1 MTWRAS
7 IENGFVEHLRGLGVL
22 ETPGRWVVALSGGC
36 DSVVLLHLL
45 HRNAADLGLHLTAA
59 HLDHAMRPESAEDAT
74 WVADLCADWGVPLLT
89 RRLETPPTS
98 EDSARRA
105 RHAFLREVAREDHAR
120 WVAMGHH
127 ADDQAETVLFRA
139 LRGTGLEG
147 LSGMPAVTRGGI
159 VRPLLPFWR
168 REIEAYAREH
178 GLHWRTDATNRS
190 LEPARNRIRHELIPL
205 AEGSFAPAAR
215 LNLVRL
221 AALAREAE
229 GALSES
235 VRRAEEELVTTEEG
249 AFLLARSGLRV
260 YDSGIGARLLRHLL
274 RRLGVVLDRA
284 GTRATL
290 QFIRNAP
297 SGRVMYLPSGVRVR
311 LDFDGA
317 RIERDAS
324 HAPDQ
329 LLEIGEAE
337 EVGEGEILLS
347 GRRYRATWRVGE
359 PEAIDEQNGWTVA
372 LSREDLR
379 FPLLLR
385 GWGPGDRMR
394 TSGGSK
400 TLKKLF
406 LEHRVPRTVRARLP
420 VLVDGSGRVLWV
432 GGIPRPPATPPVA
445 GRDALIL
452 SVLDA

>member
-1 MTWRAS
+1 MTRRLS
-7 IENGFVEHLRGLGVL
+7 LEDGFLEHLRGLGVVGA
-22 ETPGRWVVALSGGC
+22 PGRWVVALSGGC

-45 HRNAADLGLHLTAA
+45 HRHAAELGLQLTAA

-74 WVADLCADWGVPLLT
+74 WVAGLCAAWDIPLVN
-89 RRLETPPTS
+89 RRLEVPPTS

-105 RHAFLREVAREDHAR
+105 RHGFLREVARERGAR
-120 WVAMGHH
+120 WIATGHH

-147 LSGMPAVTRGGI
+147 LSGMAAVTRGGI

-168 REIEAYAREH
+168 EEIEEYARTH
-178 GLHWRTDATNRS
+178 GLDWRIDATNRA

-205 AEGSFAPAAR
+205 AEASFAPSAR
-215 LNLVRL
+215 RNLVRL

-229 GALSES
+229 GLLRES
-235 VRRAEEELVTTEEG
+235 VRRAEEEVVTAEEG
-249 AFLLARSGLRV
+249 AFLLARSRLRV
-260 YDSGIGARLLRHLL
+260 YDSRIGARLLRQLL

-284 GTRATL
+284 GTQATL

-297 SGRVMYLPSGVRVR
+297 SGRELYLPSGVRVR
-311 LDFDGA
+311 IDFDTA
-317 RIERDAS
+317 RIGRDLS
-324 HAPDQ
+324 LEPD
-329 LLEIGEAE
+329 LPLEIGEMEA
-337 EVGEGEILLS
+337 GGAGEIRLH
-347 GRRYRATWRVGE
+347 GQRYRAQWRSGE
-359 PEAIDEQNGWTVA
+359 PGATGERNGWTVA
-372 LSREDLR
+372 LPREELR

-385 GWGPGDRMR
+385 GWLPGDRMR

-406 LEHRVPRTVRARLP
+406 LEHRVPRSARARLP

-432 GGIPRPPATPPVA
+432 GGISRPPATSPVA
-445 GRDALIL
+445 GRDVLIL